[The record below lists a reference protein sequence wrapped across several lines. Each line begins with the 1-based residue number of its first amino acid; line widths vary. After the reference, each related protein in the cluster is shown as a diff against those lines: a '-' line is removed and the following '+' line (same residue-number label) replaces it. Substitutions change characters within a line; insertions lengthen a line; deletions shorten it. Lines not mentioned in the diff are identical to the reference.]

1 MNICGLTNEPMKSK
15 FIIKIV
21 SIGKETY
28 RSEESDGR
36 MHLFNTRR
44 KQARKT
50 SIPISN
56 PDASVA

>member
-1 MNICGLTNEPMKSK
+1 MKSK
-15 FIIKIV
+15 FIIKMD

-28 RSEESDGR
+28 RSEESDAR

-44 KQARKT
+44 KQARKA

>member
-1 MNICGLTNEPMKSK
+1 MKSK

-28 RSEESDGR
+28 RSEESDAR

-50 SIPISN
+50 SIPVSN
-56 PDASVA
+56 PNASVA